1 MWLLYQGFTQVCR
14 HLLTSQ
20 SGLSDLEFQSHQ
32 RQWTNSA
39 ELSDARSAMWVFLR
53 PVHFIWGFIS
63 PQIFTCTAQLSLVNS
78 VVFGSRTVFTCP
90 GKQLNVSN
98 IPESCRFHFTFSRA
112 HLNHSGEKRYV
123 CNGFLYRRQFKKIV
137 KGKMKV
143 NLKNIS
149 EITVVSNC
157 NLMVDFYSQKLESI

>member
-1 MWLLYQGFTQVCR
+1 
-14 HLLTSQ
+14 
-20 SGLSDLEFQSHQ
+20 
-32 RQWTNSA
+32 
-39 ELSDARSAMWVFLR
+39 
-53 PVHFIWGFIS
+53 
-63 PQIFTCTAQLSLVNS
+63 
-78 VVFGSRTVFTCP
+78 
-90 GKQLNVSN
+90 
-98 IPESCRFHFTFSRA
+98 
-112 HLNHSGEKRYV
+112 LNHSGEKRYV